1 MKRRRHTRRDQSG
14 ILAAALLLGT
24 LAAAPADAAGT
35 ASCSLS
41 ATTLVFGNYLP
52 FSSVPTDVTA
62 TITVNCT
69 ATGSTTVPIAGSI
82 SLTSV
87 SGFNS
92 RQLSDGTNALRYNT
106 YLDPARTTFWG
117 NGSGLG
123 RTEPVSGVVGPTTPF
138 QQAFTVYGRIPAR
151 QSSARVGTYLD
162 QITATLNY

>member
-1 MKRRRHTRRDQSG
+1 MKPRRHIGQHRCDMLVVATL
-14 ILAAALLLGT
+14 LAALTVAPAHAAGLT
-24 LAAAPADAAGT
+24 CSLAAT
-35 ASCSLS
+35 S
-41 ATTLVFGNYLP
+41 LVFGIYAP
-52 FSSVPTDVTA
+52 ASTVADDVTA
-62 TITVNCT
+62 TITVSCT
-69 ATGSTTVPIAGSI
+69 ATGTSSVSLQGAI

-87 SGFNS
+87 SSSQS
-92 RQLSDGTNALRYNT
+92 RQLVDATSTLRYHT
-106 YLDPARTTFWG
+106 YLNPGRTTFWG